1 MLAGWP
7 GTIVVVS
14 HDRSFVEALD
24 PTHALALPAER
35 YDFWREEYLDD
46 VALR

>member
-1 MLAGWP
+1 MLSSWP

-24 PTHALALPAER
+24 PTHGLTLPDEVFTHWRDEALDMVEIK
-35 YDFWREEYLDD
+35 
-46 VALR
+46 